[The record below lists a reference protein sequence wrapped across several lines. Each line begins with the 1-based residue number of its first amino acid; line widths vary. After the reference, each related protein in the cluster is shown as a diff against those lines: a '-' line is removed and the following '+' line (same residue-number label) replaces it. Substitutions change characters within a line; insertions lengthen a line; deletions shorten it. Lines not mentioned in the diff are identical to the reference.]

1 MPNTE
6 DTTAF
11 RVIALGDAKV
21 ETNSPIGLQEQEANP
36 EQRYDE

>member
-6 DTTAF
+6 DATPL

-21 ETNSPIGLQEQEANP
+21 ETNSPTGLQEQEVNP
-36 EQRYDE
+36 DQRYDE